1 MGFAS
6 LAAIQTD
13 QAVNHA
19 GDKPRTV
26 ENALDQPEE
35 RVGTKGRRPF
45 EDFLGKAERLKAEE
59 NGEVVDE

>member
-1 MGFAS
+1 LAS
-6 LAAIQTD
+6 LEF
-13 QAVNHA
+13 
-19 GDKPRTV
+19 DKPRTV
-26 ENALDQPEE
+26 EDALDQPEE